1 MVNKNNSFVLHELLL
16 LICLWLSGQGTKS
29 QMQYRSVFTENF
41 QQSEIKM
48 NHWYCMNLHVSDLIT
63 FICTLNSPI
72 LGDLCRNGYQP
83 ELNNNK
89 LHTCRFTQ
97 NDLVNLEKKSE
108 IQYK

>member
-48 NHWYCMNLHVSDLIT
+48 NHWYCMNLHVQC
-63 FICTLNSPI
+63 ICFNYFYL
-72 LGDLCRNGYQP
+72 YP
-83 ELNNNK
+83 ELT
-89 LHTCRFTQ
+89 HTGGLMQ
-97 NDLVNLEKKSE
+97 KWLSA
-108 IQYK
+108 

>member
-1 MVNKNNSFVLHELLL
+1 MVNKNNSFVPHELLL

-29 QMQYRSVFTENF
+29 QMAQYRSVFTENF

-83 ELNNNK
+83 ETKQQQVAYLQI
-89 LHTCRFTQ
+89 HT
-97 NDLVNLEKKSE
+97 K
-108 IQYK
+108 